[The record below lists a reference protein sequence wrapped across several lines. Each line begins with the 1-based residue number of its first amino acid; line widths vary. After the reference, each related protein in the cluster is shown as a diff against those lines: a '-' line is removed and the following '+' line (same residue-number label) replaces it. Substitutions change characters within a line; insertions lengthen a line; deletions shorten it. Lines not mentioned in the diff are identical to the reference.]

1 MLDGVRVVDLS
12 DDVAGGYG
20 TRLFA
25 SYGADVIKVEP
36 PGGDPTRR
44 LASISEGDL
53 EASVLFGYV
62 NAGKRS
68 VVLDADALGDRGRL
82 WALLLTAD
90 VVVESGAP
98 GEWLGRGLDF
108 AKLLRER
115 PGVVVCSVT
124 PFGQD
129 GPRARWRTTAL
140 TAFASGGQ
148 MMLCGEPELPPL
160 KTAGHQAYYQGGL
173 HVFSSCMTALFGAC
187 RTGRGEWI
195 DISLQEAQAASLEGF
210 GPAAMTRETDS
221 ERTGNQARAIWGI
234 YECADGYVGLA
245 SMARQTASV
254 YHCIG
259 QPQWAG
265 DPAFANILSTSD
277 NNELVTAL
285 IAEWVA
291 ARTAQQVYAESDR
304 YRAPFALIPSARDLL
319 EWEPFRASGFW
330 RQVDHPVLGRHSLP
344 AGPFAIDGDRGVAR
358 RAPLLGEDT
367 AEVLSGLPPVPSVA
381 ESAVPVASPS
391 PLMDGIRVLDLTQVW
406 AGPYAARF
414 LADMGAD
421 VIHIEG
427 PAFPDAVRAVGRAN
441 VPRAF
446 NTASYFNEYNRNKRD
461 LVLDLHH
468 PAGLAA
474 FREMVRHADIVM
486 ENWSVGVADGIGIGY
501 EELRAINPRIV
512 MVQMPGFSQDGPE
525 ATRVGFGPSIEQM
538 GGIVSLQGYPGG
550 PPHKSGISYGDPVGG
565 VVAAGAIALA
575 LLERKKTGCGSK
587 VVIFQ
592 RDNVI
597 GLVGEYLLA
606 ESIWHPLPT
615 RLGSRDGDFAPHN
628 VYQAAD
634 DEGRA
639 QLGLAGGIVQEYHD
653 TWVTIAVDSDDA
665 WRRLVEVI
673 GDSRLADP
681 RYSSVAGRRSDQDAI
696 DAIISAWVREQDAE
710 MCASRLQAAGV
721 SAMPVLSPLMLV
733 RDAHLN
739 ARGYYPTVVH
749 PDAGQVRT
757 THPVWRL
764 RSRPQPPLRPA
775 PCFGEHNEEV
785 LRDLAGLTTAEIDA
799 MRAADVIAE
808 EPLPLRERTSAR

>member
-25 SYGADVIKVEP
+25 TYGADVIKVEP

-44 LASISEGDL
+44 LATIRVGDP

-62 NAGKRS
+62 NAGKQS
-68 VVLDADALGDRGRL
+68 VVLDAEDPAERAKL
-82 WALLLTAD
+82 WDLLLSAD

-98 GEWLGRGLDF
+98 GEWRDRGVDF
-108 AKLLRER
+108 GKLLDER
-115 PGVVVCSVT
+115 PAIVVCSVT

-129 GPRARWRTTAL
+129 GPRAQWRTTAL

-173 HVFSSCMTALFGAC
+173 HAFSSCMTALFGAR

-210 GPAAMTRETDS
+210 GPAAMTRESDS
-221 ERTGNQARAIWGI
+221 GRAGNQARAIWGI
-234 YECADGYVGLA
+234 YECLDGYVGLA

-259 QPQWAG
+259 QSQWAG

-277 NNELVTAL
+277 NNDLVTAL
-285 IAEWVA
+285 IAEWVG
-291 ARTAQQVYAESDR
+291 ARTAQEVYAESDR
-304 YRAPFALIPSARDLL
+304 HRAPFALIPSARDLL
-319 EWEPFRASGFW
+319 EWEPFRANGFW
-330 RQVDHPVLGRHSLP
+330 REVDHPVLGRHALP
-344 AGPFAIDGDRGVAR
+344 AGPFAIDSDRGVSR
-358 RAPLLGEDT
+358 RAPLLGEHT
-367 AEVLSGLPPVPSVA
+367 AEVLAELPARRKPSASAKPQPVK
-381 ESAVPVASPS
+381 
-391 PLMDGIRVLDLTQVW
+391 PLMDGLRVLDLTQVW

-427 PAFPDAVRAVGRAN
+427 PTFPDAVRAVGRAN

-468 PAGLAA
+468 PAGLSA
-474 FREMVRHADIVM
+474 FREMVRQADVIM
-486 ENWSVGVADGIGIGY
+486 ENWSVGVAEALGIGF
-501 EELRAINPRIV
+501 EELRAINPRVV

-575 LLERKKTGCGSK
+575 LLEREKTGRGSK
-587 VVIFQ
+587 VVVFQ

-597 GLVGEYLLA
+597 GLIGEYLLA
-606 ESIWHPLPT
+606 ESIGRPLPT
-615 RLGSRDGDFAPHN
+615 RLGSRDADFAPHN
-628 VYQAAD
+628 VYRAED
-634 DEGRA
+634 DDGRV
-639 QLGLAGGIVQEYHD
+639 QLGLAGGVLQEYHD
-653 TWVTIAVDSDDA
+653 TWVTIAVDSDES
-665 WRRLVEVI
+665 WRRLVDVI
-673 GDSRLADP
+673 GDRRLEDP
-681 RYSSVAGRRSDQDAI
+681 RYETLTGRRADEDLLDSIIAGWVSNQDAG
-696 DAIISAWVREQDAE
+696 A
-710 MCASRLQAAGV
+710 CATRLQAAGV

-733 RDAHLN
+733 RDEHLN
-739 ARGYYPTVVH
+739 ARGYYPRVTH
-749 PDAGQVRT
+749 PDAGVVRT

-764 RSRPQPPLRPA
+764 RRRVQPPLRPA
-775 PCFGEHNEEV
+775 PCFGENNDEV
-785 LRDLAGLTTAEIDA
+785 LRDLAGLSEREIDEL
-799 MRAADVIAE
+799 RKTGVIAE
-808 EPLPLRERTSAR
+808 EPLPVRERTPAG

>member
-25 SYGADVIKVEP
+25 TYGADVIKVEP
-36 PGGDPTRR
+36 PDGDPTRR
-44 LASISEGDL
+44 MASIRDGDP

-68 VVLDADALGDRGRL
+68 VVLDAGDPAERTRL
-82 WALLLTAD
+82 WELLLSAD

-98 GEWLGRGLDF
+98 GAWRTRGVDF
-108 AKLLRER
+108 AKLLGER
-115 PGVVVCSVT
+115 PSIVVCSVT

-129 GPRARWRTTAL
+129 GPRAQWRTTAL

-173 HVFSSCMTALFGAC
+173 HVFSSCMTALFGAR

-195 DISLQEAQAASLEGF
+195 DISMQEAQAASLEGF

-221 ERTGNQARAIWGI
+221 ERAGNQARAIWGI

-254 YHCIG
+254 YRCIG

-265 DPAFANILSTSD
+265 DPAFANLLSTSE
-277 NNELVTAL
+277 NNDLVAAL
-285 IAEWVA
+285 IAEWVG
-291 ARTAQQVYAESDR
+291 ARTAKEVYAESDR
-304 YRAPFALIPSARDLL
+304 HRAPFALIPTARDLL
-319 EWEPFRASGFW
+319 DWEPFRASGFW
-330 RQVDHPVLGRHSLP
+330 REVDHPVLGRHSLP
-344 AGPFAIDGDRGVAR
+344 SGPFAIDGDRGLSR
-358 RAPLLGEDT
+358 RAPLLGEHT
-367 AEVLSGLPPVPSVA
+367 GEVVGELQKGR
-381 ESAVPVASPS
+381 PVANEPRAREALA
-391 PLMDGIRVLDLTQVW
+391 PLLFGLRVLDLTQVW

-427 PAFPDAVRAVGRAN
+427 PTFPDAVRAVGRAG

-468 PAGLAA
+468 PAGMAA
-474 FREMVRHADIVM
+474 FKTMVRRADIVM
-486 ENWSVGVADGIGIGY
+486 ENWSVGVAEGLGIGY
-501 EELRAINPRIV
+501 EELRAINPRVV

-565 VVAAGAIALA
+565 VVASGAIALA
-575 LLERKKTGCGSK
+575 LLEREKTGQGSK
-587 VVIFQ
+587 VVVFQ

-606 ESIWHPLPT
+606 ESIGRPLAT
-615 RLGSRDGDFAPHN
+615 RLGSRDIDFAPHN

-639 QLGLAGGIVQEYHD
+639 QLGLAGGVLQEYSD
-653 TWVTIAVDSDDA
+653 TWVTIAVDSDEA
-665 WRRLVEVI
+665 WQRLVRVVD
-673 GDSRLADP
+673 DSRLEDP
-681 RYSSVAGRRSDQDAI
+681 RYDAVEGRRADEDRI
-696 DAIISAWVREQDAE
+696 DAILGEWVCDQEAE
-710 MCASRLQAAGV
+710 ACAARLQAAGV

-733 RDAHLN
+733 RDTHLN
-739 ARGYYPTVVH
+739 SRGYYPRVVH
-749 PDAGQVRT
+749 PDAGVVRT

-764 RSRPQPPLRPA
+764 QSRVQPRLRPA
-775 PCFGEHNEEV
+775 PGFGEHNAEV
-785 LRDLAGLTTAEIDA
+785 LRELAGLSDREIEA
-799 MRAADVIAE
+799 LSAAGVIAE
-808 EPLPLRERTSAR
+808 EPLPVRERTPAG

>member
-25 SYGADVIKVEP
+25 TYGADVIKVEP

-44 LASISEGDL
+44 LATIRVGDP

-62 NAGKRS
+62 NAGKQS
-68 VVLDADALGDRGRL
+68 VVLDAEDPAERAKL
-82 WALLLTAD
+82 WDLLLSAD

-98 GEWLGRGLDF
+98 GEWRDRGVDF
-108 AKLLRER
+108 AKLLDER
-115 PGVVVCSVT
+115 PAIVVCSVT

-129 GPRARWRTTAL
+129 GPRAQWRTTAL

-160 KTAGHQAYYQGGL
+160 KAAGHQSYYQGGL
-173 HVFSSCMTALFGAC
+173 HAFSSCMTALFGAR

-210 GPAAMTRETDS
+210 GPAAMTRESDS
-221 ERTGNQARAIWGI
+221 GRAGNQARAIWGI
-234 YECADGYVGLA
+234 YECLDGYVGLA

-259 QPQWAG
+259 QSQWAG

-277 NNELVTAL
+277 NNDLVTAL
-285 IAEWVA
+285 IAEWVG
-291 ARTAQQVYAESDR
+291 ARTAQEVYAESDR
-304 YRAPFALIPSARDLL
+304 HRAPFALIPSARDLL
-319 EWEPFRASGFW
+319 EWEPFRANGFW
-330 RQVDHPVLGRHSLP
+330 REVDHPVLGRHALP
-344 AGPFAIDGDRGVAR
+344 AGPFAIDSDRGVSR
-358 RAPLLGEDT
+358 RAPLLGEHT
-367 AEVLSGLPPVPSVA
+367 AEVLAELQARRKPSASAKPQPVK
-381 ESAVPVASPS
+381 
-391 PLMDGIRVLDLTQVW
+391 PLMDGLRVLDLTQVW

-427 PAFPDAVRAVGRAN
+427 PTFPDAVRAVGRAN

-468 PAGLAA
+468 PAGLSA
-474 FREMVRHADIVM
+474 FREMVRQADVVM
-486 ENWSVGVADGIGIGY
+486 ENWSVGVAEALGIGF
-501 EELRAINPRIV
+501 EELRAINPRV
-512 MVQMPGFSQDGPE
+512 VLVQMPGFSQDGPE

-575 LLERKKTGCGSK
+575 LLEREKTGRGSK
-587 VVIFQ
+587 VVVFQ

-597 GLVGEYLLA
+597 GLIGEYLLA
-606 ESIWHPLPT
+606 ESIGRPLPT
-615 RLGSRDGDFAPHN
+615 RLGSRDADFAPHN
-628 VYQAAD
+628 VYRAED
-634 DEGRA
+634 DDGRV
-639 QLGLAGGIVQEYHD
+639 QLGLAGGVLHEYHD
-653 TWVTIAVDSDDA
+653 TWVTIAVDSDES
-665 WRRLVEVI
+665 WRRLVDVI
-673 GDSRLADP
+673 GDRRLQDP
-681 RYSSVAGRRSDQDAI
+681 RYETLTGRRADEDLLDSIIAGWVSNQDAG
-696 DAIISAWVREQDAE
+696 A
-710 MCASRLQAAGV
+710 CATGLQAAGV

-733 RDAHLN
+733 RDEHLN
-739 ARGYYPTVVH
+739 ARGYYPRVTH
-749 PDAGQVRT
+749 PDAGVVRT

-764 RSRPQPPLRPA
+764 RRRVQPPLRPA
-775 PCFGEHNEEV
+775 PCFGEHNDEV
-785 LRDLAGLTTAEIDA
+785 LRDLAGLSEREIDEL
-799 MRAADVIAE
+799 RKTGVIAE
-808 EPLPLRERTSAR
+808 EPLPVRERTPAG

>member
-25 SYGADVIKVEP
+25 TYGADVIKVEP

-44 LASISEGDL
+44 LATIRVGDP

-62 NAGKRS
+62 NAGKQS
-68 VVLDADALGDRGRL
+68 VVLDAEDPAERAKL
-82 WALLLTAD
+82 WDLLLSAD

-98 GEWLGRGLDF
+98 GEWRDRGVDF
-108 AKLLRER
+108 GKLLDER
-115 PGVVVCSVT
+115 PAIVVCSVT

-129 GPRARWRTTAL
+129 GPRAQWRTTAL

-173 HVFSSCMTALFGAC
+173 HAFSSCMTALFGAR

-210 GPAAMTRETDS
+210 GPAAMTRESDS
-221 ERTGNQARAIWGI
+221 GRAGNQARAIWGI
-234 YECADGYVGLA
+234 YECLDGYVGLA

-259 QPQWAG
+259 QSQWAG

-277 NNELVTAL
+277 NNDLVTAL
-285 IAEWVA
+285 IAEWVG
-291 ARTAQQVYAESDR
+291 ARTAQEVYAESDR
-304 YRAPFALIPSARDLL
+304 HRAPFALIPSARDLL
-319 EWEPFRASGFW
+319 EWEPFRANGFW
-330 RQVDHPVLGRHSLP
+330 REVDHPVLGRHALP
-344 AGPFAIDGDRGVAR
+344 AGPFAIDSDRGVSR
-358 RAPLLGEDT
+358 RAPLLGEHT
-367 AEVLSGLPPVPSVA
+367 AEVLAELPARRKPSASAKPQPVK
-381 ESAVPVASPS
+381 
-391 PLMDGIRVLDLTQVW
+391 PLMDGLRVLDLTQVW

-427 PAFPDAVRAVGRAN
+427 PTFPDAVRAVGRAN

-468 PAGLAA
+468 PAGLSA
-474 FREMVRHADIVM
+474 FREMVRQADVVM
-486 ENWSVGVADGIGIGY
+486 ENWSVGVAEALGIGF
-501 EELRAINPRIV
+501 EELRAINPRVV

-575 LLERKKTGCGSK
+575 LLEREKTGRGSK
-587 VVIFQ
+587 VVVFQ

-597 GLVGEYLLA
+597 GLIGEYLLA
-606 ESIWHPLPT
+606 ESIGRPLPT
-615 RLGSRDGDFAPHN
+615 RLGSRDADFAPHN
-628 VYQAAD
+628 VYRAED
-634 DEGRA
+634 DDGRV
-639 QLGLAGGIVQEYHD
+639 QLGLAGGVLQEYHD
-653 TWVTIAVDSDDA
+653 TWVTIAVDSDES
-665 WRRLVEVI
+665 WRRLVDVI
-673 GDSRLADP
+673 GDRRLEDP
-681 RYSSVAGRRSDQDAI
+681 RYETLTGRRADEDLLDSIIAGWVSNQDAG
-696 DAIISAWVREQDAE
+696 A
-710 MCASRLQAAGV
+710 CATRLQAAGV

-733 RDAHLN
+733 RDEHLN
-739 ARGYYPTVVH
+739 ARGYYPRVTH
-749 PDAGQVRT
+749 PDAGVVRT

-764 RSRPQPPLRPA
+764 RRRVQPPLRPA
-775 PCFGEHNEEV
+775 PCFGENNDEV
-785 LRDLAGLTTAEIDA
+785 LRDLAGLSEREIDEL
-799 MRAADVIAE
+799 RKTGVIAE
-808 EPLPLRERTSAR
+808 EPLPVRERTPAG